1 MHLIP
6 KQPFG
11 ATGHDSSRIIFG
23 AAALAATD
31 PDGADIILDELL
43 AAGINH
49 IVVTASDAGLMRQ
62 SVEAAGR
69 FTAGPSREAMNSAW
83 ERLGVEPLFVAGQD
97 DVGRAVE

>member
-1 MHLIP
+1 MIP

-31 PDGADIILDELL
+31 QDGADIILDELL

-62 SVEAAGR
+62 SVGAAER
-69 FTAGPSREAMNSAW
+69 FTTGPSGKAMSSAW
-83 ERLGVEPLFVAGQD
+83 DRLSVEPLFVAGQD
-97 DVGRAVE
+97 DVGRAAE